1 MPARPT
7 TPKPTAENLMEAY
20 MQTALETGTFPVSVY
35 SFCKE
40 RGWEEADFYQCYG
53 SLEGLRKA
61 VWTAFFDQ
69 ALQRLEQSEGFET
82 TPAREK
88 VLGFFYTFF
97 ELLGL
102 NRSYVLLDLQ
112 ADKPHFKRV
121 ERLSALRSRIRDL
134 SGAWFTSATPPA
146 MKKLAPARE
155 RLFAEGFWAQLLF
168 LLDFWVKDDS
178 AGFEKTDAAIEKS
191 VHTIFD
197 LLDHTPLER
206 VIDFG
211 KFLVR
216 ERFS

>member
-1 MPARPT
+1 
-7 TPKPTAENLMEAY
+7 MEAY
-20 MQTALETGTFPVSVY
+20 MQTALETGAFPTSVY
-35 SFCKE
+35 LFCKE
-40 RGWEEADFYQCYG
+40 RGWEEADFYARYG

-61 VWTAFFDQ
+61 VWTSFFDQ
-69 ALQRLEQSEGFET
+69 ALQRLEQSEGFQEA
-82 TPAREK
+82 PARDK
-88 VLGFFYTFF
+88 VLGFFFTFF

-112 ADKPHFKRV
+112 ADKRRLDKV
-121 ERLSALRSRIRDL
+121 QRLSGLRSRIREL
-134 SGAWFTSATPPA
+134 SKAWFGMTPPPA
-146 MKKLAPARE
+146 LKKLAPARE
-155 RLFAEGFWAQLLF
+155 NLVAEGFWAQFLF
-168 LLDFWVKDDS
+168 LLDFWVNDES

-191 VHTIFD
+191 VHTLFD

>member
-1 MPARPT
+1 MPARPKT
-7 TPKPTAENLMEAY
+7 QKPTPENLMEAY
-20 MQTALETGTFPVSVY
+20 MQTALETGSFPVSVY

-40 RGWEEADFYQCYG
+40 HGWEEAEFYARHG

-61 VWTAFFDQ
+61 IWNTFFDQ
-69 ALQRLEQSEGFET
+69 ALQRLEQSEGFEDA
-82 TPAREK
+82 PAREK

-112 ADKPHFKRV
+112 AEKPGFRQM
-121 ERLSALRSRIRDL
+121 ERLSGLRNQIRDL
-134 SGAWFTSATPPA
+134 SRAWFGNTTPPA
-146 MKKLAPARE
+146 MKKMAPARE
-155 RLFAEGFWAQLLF
+155 RLLAEGFWAQLLF
-168 LLDFWVKDDS
+168 LLDFWTKDES
-178 AGFEKTDAAIEKS
+178 AGFEKTDIAIEKS
-191 VHTIFD
+191 VNTIFD
-197 LLDHTPLER
+197 VLDHTPLER

>member
-1 MPARPT
+1 MPARPK
-7 TPKPTAENLMEAY
+7 TPKPTAENLIEAY
-20 MQTALETGTFPVSVY
+20 MQTALETSTFPVSVY

-40 RGWEEADFYQCYG
+40 RGWEEADFYTQFG

-69 ALQRLEQSEGFET
+69 ALERLEQSEGFEAA
-82 TPAREK
+82 PAREK

-112 ADKPHFKRV
+112 AGTRGFKQV
-121 ERLSALRSRIRDL
+121 ERLSALRGRTREV
-134 SGAWFTSATPPA
+134 SGAWFGNAAPPA

-168 LLDFWVKDDS
+168 LLDFWVNDES

-191 VHTIFD
+191 VNTIFD